1 MRPFLVG
8 IAGASCSGKTELAR
22 GLARQLLEDALPVA
36 LDHYY
41 LDLTHIPEPARSAFN
56 FDHPDALDAPLLI
69 RDIESLKNGLAIEQP
84 RYSFVTHARL
94 ESTEP
99 VAPRPVILVEGL
111 FSLYWPALRNLLDL
125 KIYVETPDEECY
137 ARRLRRDISERGRT
151 AQSIERQ
158 YSVTVR
164 PMALTYVRPTAQ
176 FADLIVSGVV
186 PLDSSIAA
194 ALNAIEARRIARDD
208 FHTE

>member
-22 GLARQLLEDALPVA
+22 GLARQLLDDALPFA

-41 LDLTHIPEPARSAFN
+41 MDRAHIPEPVRSDFN

-69 RDIESLKNGLAIEQP
+69 RDVESLKLGLGIEQP

-99 VAPRPVILVEGL
+99 IAPRPVIIVEGL
-111 FSLYWPALRNLLDL
+111 FSLYWPALRDLLDL

-137 ARRLRRDISERGRT
+137 ARRLRRDVSERGRSPE
-151 AQSIERQ
+151 SIEYQ

-164 PMALTYVRPTAQ
+164 PMALSYVRPTAQ
-176 FADLIVSGVV
+176 FADLTVSGVV
-186 PLDSSIAA
+186 PLDSSIKAT
-194 ALNAIEARRIARDD
+194 LNAIEVRR
-208 FHTE
+208 

>member
-1 MRPFLVG
+1 MQPFLVG

-22 GLARQLLEDALPVA
+22 GLARQLREDALPFA

-41 LDLTHIPEPARSAFN
+41 VDRSHISEPERSDFN

-69 RDIESLKNGLAIEQP
+69 RDVESLKRGLGIEQP

-99 VAPRPVILVEGL
+99 IAPRPVILVEGL
-111 FSLYWPALRNLLDL
+111 FSLYWPALRDLLDL
-125 KIYVETPDEECY
+125 RIYVETPDEECY
-137 ARRLRRDISERGRT
+137 ARRLHRDVSERGRT
-151 AQSIERQ
+151 PESIQ
-158 YSVTVR
+158 YQYKITVR

-176 FADLIVSGVV
+176 FADLTVSGVV
-186 PLDSSIAA
+186 PLDSSIKA
-194 ALNAIEARRIARDD
+194 ALNAIEVRR
-208 FHTE
+208 

>member
-22 GLARQLLEDALPVA
+22 GLARQLLDDALPFA

-41 LDLTHIPEPARSAFN
+41 MDRAHIPEPERSDCN

-69 RDIESLKNGLAIEQP
+69 RDVESLKLGLGIEQP

-99 VAPRPVILVEGL
+99 IAPRPVIIVEGL
-111 FSLYWPALRNLLDL
+111 FSLYWPALRDLLDL

-137 ARRLRRDISERGRT
+137 ARRLRRDVSERGRSPE
-151 AQSIERQ
+151 SIEYQ

-164 PMALTYVRPTAQ
+164 PMALSYVRPTAQ
-176 FADLIVSGVV
+176 FADLTVSGVV
-186 PLDSSIAA
+186 PLDSSIKAT
-194 ALNAIEARRIARDD
+194 LNAIEVRR
-208 FHTE
+208 